1 MLPRTHSAIQSVSF
15 NSPPKRSLGDI
26 LSAIVLIEDFT
37 SGMDFETFRSSPMA
51 VAAVERELLIVSE
64 AAIRLGAEAERMC
77 PDQPWPDIRGLGNR
91 IRHAYDR
98 IEIDRIW
105 NTVTEHLPPLKASVQ
120 RALAG

>member
-1 MLPRTHSAIQSVSF
+1 MSF
-15 NSPPKRSLGDI
+15 SSPANRSLGDI

-37 SGMDFETFRSSPMA
+37 SGMDFEAFRASPMA
-51 VAAVERELLIVSE
+51 IAAVERELLIVSE
-64 AAIRLGAEAERMC
+64 AAIRLGPGAELVC

-105 NTVTEHLPPLKASVQ
+105 NTITEHLPSLKASVK
-120 RALAG
+120 RALSR